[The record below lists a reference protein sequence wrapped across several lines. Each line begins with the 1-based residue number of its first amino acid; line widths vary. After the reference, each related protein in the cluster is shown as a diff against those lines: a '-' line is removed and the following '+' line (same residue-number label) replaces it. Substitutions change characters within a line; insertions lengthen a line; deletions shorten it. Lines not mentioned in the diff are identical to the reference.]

1 MNKWID
7 KWQIKKNTGT
17 KVQKWVQ
24 LIEKKEKKKEKE
36 KAVQCDKKKK
46 SNNIKYQSNE
56 PALTVITESLEN

>member
-1 MNKWID
+1 MAD
-7 KWQIKKNTGT
+7 KKKNTGT

-24 LIEKKEKKKEKE
+24 LIEKKEKKKKKKKE
-36 KAVQCDKKKK
+36 KAVQCDKKK

>member
-1 MNKWID
+1 MAD
-7 KWQIKKNTGT
+7 KKKYRD
-17 KVQKWVQ
+17 KSSKMSSVDR
-24 LIEKKEKKKEKE
+24 KKRKKKEKE

>member
-36 KAVQCDKKKK
+36 KAVQYDKKKK
-46 SNNIKYQSNE
+46 QQHQI
-56 PALTVITESLEN
+56 PV